1 MKKNTPH
8 LLRISLAINIIA
20 LACGIL
26 FVVHRWSQITERA
39 GKYLGKNY
47 VPTEQ
52 LLSTFNK
59 EPLEASNE
67 LLDIGADSTVT
78 ILFLG
83 NSLTYT
89 DVPEEEL
96 DKTKRGLV
104 SSSKEDDYVH
114 QLVNMIATNDSVN
127 VDYSIINI
135 ADFERSFSRQPFAK
149 EKIANAKNLSPDW
162 LIVQV
167 GENVA
172 QKDIEDDRI
181 FIEEFG
187 KMMSM
192 FPESRKIITIPFWT
206 TKEKSYALTTV
217 AIRSGAALV
226 DLSHLGSGS
235 DDVNN
240 LALSQEKYNNSKAGT
255 HPGDYGMKNIA
266 LCMYAG
272 YRANNTKK

>member
-1 MKKNTPH
+1 MSH
-8 LLRISLAINIIA
+8 YS
-20 LACGIL
+20 
-26 FVVHRWSQITERA
+26 
-39 GKYLGKNY
+39 GKNK
-47 VPTEQ
+47 VPSEQ
-52 LLSTFNK
+52 LLATFNN

-67 LLDIGADSTVT
+67 FKDVGSDSTVT

-89 DVPEEEL
+89 DVPEDET
-96 DKTKRGLV
+96 DKAKRGLV
-104 SSSKEDDYVH
+104 SSSKDKDYVH
-114 QLVNMIATNDSVN
+114 QLVNMIAANDSVN

-135 ADFERSFSRQPFAK
+135 ADFERTFRTQPFNK
-149 EKIANAKNLSPDW
+149 EKIANARNQSSDW

-167 GENVA
+167 GKNVA
-172 QKDIEDDRI
+172 QGDIKDDSK
-181 FIEEFG
+181 FVEEFTRL
-187 KMMSM
+187 MTM
-192 FPESRKIITIPFWT
+192 FPTSRQIITIPFWT

-240 LALSQEKYNNSKAGT
+240 LALSQEKYKDSKAGT

-272 YRANNTKK
+272 YRANNTR

>member
-1 MKKNTPH
+1 MNHYT
-8 LLRISLAINIIA
+8 
-20 LACGIL
+20 
-26 FVVHRWSQITERA
+26 
-39 GKYLGKNY
+39 GKNY
-47 VPTEQ
+47 VPSEQ
-52 LLSTFNK
+52 MLATFNK

-67 LLDIGADSTVT
+67 YRDVGSDSTVK

-89 DVPEEEL
+89 DVPEEEPN
-96 DKTKRGLV
+96 KMKRGLV
-104 SSSKEDDYVH
+104 SSSKEKDYVH
-114 QLVNMIATNDSVN
+114 QLVNMIAYDDSVN

-135 ADFERSFSRQPFAK
+135 ADFERTFREQSFTK
-149 EKIANAKNLSPDW
+149 DIIANAKNQSPDW
-162 LIVQV
+162 LIVQA

-172 QKDIEDDRI
+172 QDDIKDDAR
-181 FIEEFG
+181 FVEEFTRL
-187 KMMSM
+187 MSM
-192 FPESRKIITIPFWT
+192 FPTSRKIITIPFWT

-240 LALSQEKYNNSKAGT
+240 LALSQEKYKNSKAGT

-272 YRANNTKK
+272 YRANNTRNK

>member
-1 MKKNTPH
+1 MKKITPS
-8 LLRISLAINIIA
+8 LLRVSLAFNVIA
-20 LACGIL
+20 IVAAVIL
-26 FVVHRWSQITERA
+26 VVHRWQVIVDRMNHYT
-39 GKYLGKNY
+39 GKNN

-52 LLSTFNK
+52 LLSTFNN

-67 LLDIGADSTVT
+67 FKDVGSDSTVT

-89 DVPEEEL
+89 DVPEEET

-104 SSSKEDDYVH
+104 SSSRDKDYVH
-114 QLVNMIATNDSVN
+114 QLVNLISTNDSTN

-135 ADFERSFSRQPFAK
+135 ADFERTFTKRPFLK
-149 EKIANAKNLSPDW
+149 EKIANAKNQQPDW

-172 QKDIEDDRI
+172 QDDIKDDTK
-181 FIEEFG
+181 FVEEFTRL
-187 KMMSM
+187 MAM
-192 FPESRKIITIPFWT
+192 FPDSRKIITIPFWT
-206 TKEKSYALTTV
+206 TKEKSYALTIV

-235 DDVNN
+235 DDINN
-240 LALSQEKYNNSKAGT
+240 LALSQEKYKKSKAGT

-272 YRANNTKK
+272 YRANNIK